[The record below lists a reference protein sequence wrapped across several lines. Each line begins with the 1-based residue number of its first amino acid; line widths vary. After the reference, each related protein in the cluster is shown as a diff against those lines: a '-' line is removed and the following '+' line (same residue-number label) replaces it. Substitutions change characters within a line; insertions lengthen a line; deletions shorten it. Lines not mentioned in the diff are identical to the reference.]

1 MPAKTFPST
10 LTTILAVSG
19 TLAAFAVLC
28 SDAHA
33 QSLRVTGDF
42 DYAGELSGREAGI
55 GGGGGLRAGA
65 QLDLVVATLIIEGGG
80 SYHGFGGD
88 DEVSVWRGIVG
99 GEVRIGAVLEP
110 GLFAHAGVGS
120 LSGAGEFTAPA
131 VDVGF
136 ALDLTII
143 PLVDLGAHV
152 AYNALLGDEEHDG
165 FSWLTAG
172 LHAALVI

>member
-1 MPAKTFPST
+1 MTAKNFPST
-10 LTTILAVSG
+10 ITNIFASAAV
-19 TLAAFAVLC
+19 LAAFALG

-33 QSLRVTGDF
+33 QSLRLTGDF

-65 QLDLVVATLIIEGGG
+65 QLDLVVATLIVEGGG
-80 SYHGFGGD
+80 SFHDFGGN

-99 GEVRIGAVLEP
+99 GEVRIGAILEP
-110 GLFAHAGVGS
+110 GLFAHVGVGR
-120 LSGAGEFTAPA
+120 LSGAGELTAPA
-131 VDVGF
+131 VDVGL
-136 ALDLTII
+136 ALDLTLI

-152 AYNALLGDEEHDG
+152 AYNALLGDEEHAG